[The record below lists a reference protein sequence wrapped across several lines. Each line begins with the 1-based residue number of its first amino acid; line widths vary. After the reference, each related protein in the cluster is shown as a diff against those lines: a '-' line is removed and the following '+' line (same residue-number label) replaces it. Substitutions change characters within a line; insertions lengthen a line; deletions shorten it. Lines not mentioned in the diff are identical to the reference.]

1 MEFKDDFGTVFL
13 DEIDLTDQRFKVSTG
28 GPSGP
33 LAASIQIAGVITPP
47 ILLQCGRS
55 YAIIS
60 GFKRIIAC
68 KKLKYKRIF
77 AQIYS
82 AETPLEHCVNVAII
96 ENALLRE
103 LNFVEQGRI
112 IQLLD
117 QFYSDQGKLCKQAT
131 KLGLPV
137 NLDMAQKLRTVA
149 QMNPVLQKAL
159 VEGHIALPVALQLK
173 EMADDTIAN
182 KIAMIFT
189 KIGLSLNR
197 QREIIDWLTAIS
209 CRDGISVNGLLED
222 NKLIKILNCT
232 DTDRKQ
238 KSIQVRQYL
247 RKKRYPEMTKA
258 EERYQEF
265 LQRLNLGKGIQLIAP
280 HHFEGPTYSIK
291 IDFNR
296 FEELIVRFQR
306 LEGKI
311 NSPEFKALWDPFG
324 LNSDV

>member
-1 MEFKDDFGTVFL
+1 MESKARFGTVSV

-33 LAASIQIAGVITPP
+33 LEASIQIAGVVTPP
-47 ILLQCGRS
+47 ILLQRGRS

-60 GFKRIIAC
+60 GFKRIVVC
-68 KKLKYKRIF
+68 KKLKYKMIF
-77 AQIYS
+77 AQIYD
-82 AETPLEHCVNVAII
+82 AETPLEHCVNVAIV

-117 QFYSDQGKLCKQAT
+117 QFYSDQSRLCKQAT
-131 KLGLPV
+131 KLGLPI
-137 NLDMAQKLRTVA
+137 NLDLVQKLRVVV

-159 VEGHIALPVALQLK
+159 VEGHLALSVALQLK
-173 EMADDTIAN
+173 EMADDN
-182 KIAMIFT
+182 MVDKIAMIFT

-197 QREIIDWLTAIS
+197 QREFIDWLTAIS
-209 CRDGISVNGLLED
+209 NRDGISIIGLLED
-222 NKLIKILNCT
+222 NKLVKILNCT

-238 KSIQVRQYL
+238 KTLQVRQYL
-247 RKKRYPEMTKA
+247 KKKRYPEMTNA
-258 EERYQEF
+258 EKRYQEF

-280 HHFEGPTYSIK
+280 AHFEGPTYSLK
-291 IDFNR
+291 IDFNL

-311 NSPEFKALWDPFG
+311 NSPEFRALWDT
-324 LNSDV
+324 LK